1 MVTRKGLCLTL
12 DGPEK
17 NYRAA
22 RVAAW
27 ASLGNLSEV
36 IGELVFFDD
45 EKALSVGLNQPKVV
59 EALHE
64 DADPRPG
71 CAYHLGQF
79 FMGNLQFDA
88 NAAGVLLA
96 HCASQL

>member
-1 MVTRKGLCLTL
+1 MVTRKGFLLTL

-45 EKALSVGLNQPKVV
+45 EKAISVGLNQP
-59 EALHE
+59 
-64 DADPRPG
+64 
-71 CAYHLGQF
+71 
-79 FMGNLQFDA
+79 
-88 NAAGVLLA
+88 
-96 HCASQL
+96 